1 MHCETLKLWYRELKE
16 EPLRKFS
23 LVLFF
28 RTKIMPSNEE
38 EEIYMSKDIF
48 KKVNKDSSKE
58 AKDTRNEYAELLKKN
73 KELFEESIKAL
84 DKY

>member
-1 MHCETLKLWYRELKE
+1 MWYRELKE